1 MSLVKDLSFTG
12 GTGKSVVGTHDPSA
26 LEHNRPANGEAGLA
40 DIVGR
45 LIDSWLCGPSG
56 VVGGIA
62 AQRNGTA
69 SERDQ
74 RVFAALINGCL
85 QFQIFLL
92 QLGQIRLELQKSGVV
107 SEESLLRLE
116 QLLQQGRGLFVDE
129 GGVAGCTQSLGDVSC
144 RGD

>member
-1 MSLVKDLSFTG
+1 MSLIEGLGFTG

-26 LEHNRPANGEAGLA
+26 LEHNRPADGEAGLA

-45 LIDSWLCGPSG
+45 LIDSWLVCSG
-56 VVGGIA
+56 QCVGGIT
-62 AQRNGTA
+62 AQRNRTA

-74 RVFAALINGCL
+74 RVFAALIDGCL

-92 QLGQIRLELQKSGVV
+92 HLGQIRLELQKSGVV

-116 QLLQQGRGLFVDE
+116 QLLQKGSGFLVDE
-129 GGVAGCTQSLGDVSC
+129 SGVAHRAHSLGDVAGS
-144 RGD
+144 GD

>member
-1 MSLVKDLSFTG
+1 MSLIEDLGFTD
-12 GTGKSVVGTHDPSA
+12 GTGKSVVGTHEPSA
-26 LEHNRPANGEAGLA
+26 LEHNRSANGEAGLA

-62 AQRNGTA
+62 AQRNCTA

-74 RVFAALINGCL
+74 RVFAALIDGCL

>member
-1 MSLVKDLSFTG
+1 MSLVKDLGFTG

-62 AQRNGTA
+62 AQRNCTA

-74 RVFAALINGCL
+74 RVFSALIDGCL

-116 QLLQQGRGLFVDE
+116 QLLQKGCGFLVDE
-129 GGVAGCTQSLGDVSC
+129 RGVAHRAHPLCDVAGSGD
-144 RGD
+144 

>member
-1 MSLVKDLSFTG
+1 MSLIEDMGFTG
-12 GTGKSVVGTHDPSA
+12 GTGESVVGTHDPSA

-45 LIDSWLCGPSG
+45 LIDSWLCGPC
-56 VVGGIA
+56 VVAGEIA
-62 AQRNGTA
+62 AQRNCTA
-69 SERDQ
+69 SQRDQ
-74 RVFAALINGCL
+74 RVFAALIDGCL

-116 QLLQQGRGLFVDE
+116 QLLQQGCGFLVDE
-129 GGVAGCTQSLGDVSC
+129 RGVAHRAHSLCDVAGSGD
-144 RGD
+144 

>member
-1 MSLVKDLSFTG
+1 MSHIEDLG
-12 GTGKSVVGTHDPSA
+12 IARRANEPVVGAPNPVA

-45 LIDSWLCGPSG
+45 LIDSWLCGSSR

-62 AQRNGTA
+62 AQRNCTA

-74 RVFAALINGCL
+74 RVFAALIDGCL

-92 QLGQIRLELQKSGVV
+92 HLGQIRLELQKSGVV

-116 QLLQQGRGLFVDE
+116 QLLQQGCGFLVDE
-129 GGVAGCTQSLGDVSC
+129 SGVAHCAHSLGDVAGS
-144 RGD
+144 GD